1 MKPKYEPSEVEP
13 RIYSMWENSGAFK
26 AGANAKDGQNPF
38 CIMIPPPNVT
48 GALHMGH
55 AFNNTLQDIL
65 IRWHRMKGC
74 DVLWQPGQDHAGI
87 ATQMVVERQL
97 TEAGLPSRNQLGR
110 DRFLEKVWD
119 WKEQSGGE
127 IINQLKRIGAS
138 CDWSRNRFTMD
149 KGFHDAVLKA
159 FIAFYKQG
167 LIYKGKRLVNWDP
180 HFETAISD
188 LEVEQVEVNG
198 NMWYFR
204 YPLADGESF
213 DYPVAFDADGV
224 PVTFEKRDYLV
235 VATTRPETM
244 LGDTGVAVHPEDSRY
259 THLIGKD
266 VVLPLVGRKIRIVAD
281 SHADPT
287 KGSGAVKITPAHDF
301 NDWEVGKRTKL
312 PAINIMTSK
321 ACMYLKGN
329 TDFLGNLDIPE
340 STLELDGLDRFEA
353 RKRIVV
359 QMTEKGLLDDVK
371 TESHTVPHGDRSNIT
386 IEPFLTDQW
395 FLDTKRI
402 VDPAIDAVR
411 NGQTRIHPKQYEKI
425 YFNWL
430 ENIEPWCI
438 SRQLWWGHQIP
449 IWYDDEGNQYCALTE
464 DEAQQMAN
472 GKSLTR
478 DPDVLDTWFS
488 SGIWPIG
495 TLGWP
500 EATPELERYF
510 PTNVL
515 VTGFD
520 IIFFWVARMM
530 MMQLSLVDNI
540 PFTDIYVHALVR
552 DKFGKKMSKSL
563 GNVIDPIELVE
574 KYGADSVRFTLTS
587 MAVMGR
593 DLKLSEG
600 RVSGYRNFC
609 TKIWNAGRF
618 LHLNDCKIDPQFD
631 PRNTKH
637 GINSW
642 IIGETA
648 KVQKDFD
655 KALNKYRFND
665 ASNTLYSFIWGTMC
679 DWYLEFS
686 KILLHTEDPEM
697 VAETKSTLA
706 WVFQQSIILLHPIMP
721 FETEELWSQL
731 YTNEKRLLIHADWPE
746 LYYPSSNSGNSE
758 NVFSKELEWVISIIK
773 GIRSTR
779 GLLDIPPNEITPI
792 RPILS
797 HSYEGTYGKYRT
809 IIEKMARAPLAG
821 EEIGSGYIE
830 RSFNGGTYLLF
841 CSGEIDWNLKIQQL
855 HESVEALEDVISNLK
870 GRLGNEGFVAKAP
883 PEVVEETKENL
894 HNLETKVRTITDA
907 VKRIHI

>member
-13 RIYSMWENSGAFK
+13 RIYSMWEGSGAFE
-26 AGANAKDGQNPF
+26 AGANAKDGQDSF

-65 IRWHRMKGC
+65 IRWHRMKGY

-97 TEAGLPSRNQLGR
+97 AEAGLPSRSQLGR
-110 DRFLEKVWD
+110 DKFLERVWD
-119 WKEQSGGE
+119 WKEQSGDE

-149 KGFHDAVLKA
+149 KGFHDAVLRV
-159 FIAFYKQG
+159 FIELYNKK

-213 DYPVAFDADGV
+213 EYPVAFNANGD
-224 PVTFEKRDYLV
+224 PVRFEKRDYLV

-244 LGDTGVAVHPEDSRY
+244 LGDTGVAVHPEDARY
-259 THLIGKD
+259 THLIGKY

-281 SHADPT
+281 SYADPT

-301 NDWEVGKRTKL
+301 NDWEVGKRTAL
-312 PAINIMTSK
+312 PAINVMTSK
-321 ACMYLKGN
+321 ARMSLKGN
-329 TDFLGNLDIPE
+329 TDFLGNFDIPE

-353 RKRIVV
+353 RKKIVV

-371 TESHTVPHGDRSNIT
+371 TESHTVPHGDRSNIP

-395 FLDTKRI
+395 FLDTKKI
-402 VDPAIDAVR
+402 VGPAIEAVR

-449 IWYDDEGNQYCALTE
+449 IWYDDGGYRYCALTE
-464 DEAQQMAN
+464 DEARQMAN

-500 EATPELERYF
+500 EETPELERYF

-530 MMQLSLVDNI
+530 MMQLALVNDI

-600 RVSGYRNFC
+600 RVGGYRNFC

-618 LHLNDCKIDPQFD
+618 LYLNDCKIDTQFD

-648 KVQKDFD
+648 IAQEKFD
-655 KALNKYRFND
+655 TALENYRFND
-665 ASNTLYSFIWGTMC
+665 AANTLYAFIWGKLC

-686 KILLHTEDPEM
+686 KILLDSEDPEI

-706 WVFQQSIILLHPIMP
+706 WVFQQSIVLLHPIMP
-721 FETEELWSQL
+721 FETEELWGEL
-731 YTNEKRLLIHADWPE
+731 YTTDKRLIHADWPQ
-746 LYYPSSNSGNSE
+746 LSFNDFGNSE
-758 NVFSKELEWVISIIK
+758 VTSELEWVISIIES
-773 GIRSTR
+773 IRSVR
-779 GLLDIPPNEITPI
+779 SQLRVPPKVITPLSI
-792 RPILS
+792 MSLSNSKVAIL
-797 HSYEGTYGKYRT
+797 EKYQNTIMKLART
-809 IIEKMARAPLAG
+809 NTPVFQQNP
-821 EEIGSGYIE
+821 GSESITITVDG
-830 RSFNGGTYLLF
+830 
-841 CSGEIDWNLKIQQL
+841 GEISLPLGEVIDLSLEMKRLFESKESLEKEISKLK
-855 HESVEALEDVISNLK
+855 A
-870 GRLGNEGFVAKAP
+870 RLGNEGFVAKAP
-883 PEVVEETKENL
+883 PEVVEETRENL
-894 HNLETKVRTITDA
+894 QNLETKIQSIIDA
-907 VKRIHI
+907 VDRIHV